1 MDVRLNMTHVCS
13 LWLSYQNTMLRFGP
27 EPFSVPRQP
36 ITLRVFKA
44 AECVD
49 QWERSSTR
57 KNLQFGLFSVCQTSQ
72 ATIVQWGYCT
82 LPQLLVRKY
91 GFLFSDRRVCL
102 RFQSFQWREDAQVCH
117 CGEYNVFVQI
127 TASNVNVG
135 CSWFD
140 KTVRLKNNVHKT
152 THKFLFLCFIFLCIA
167 NMCLGCECETS
178 LSFFLFFFYIVS
190 TVNWSILVLSVV
202 ISLVWYCIQKQRQTC
217 QSHYLLTWVTTVCY
231 KILNYKY

>member
-178 LSFFLFFFYIVS
+178 LSFFLFIFLHCFYCKLVDTGPFCCYQS
-190 TVNWSILVLSVV
+190 SLILYPETTTDMPVALSADM
-202 ISLVWYCIQKQRQTC
+202 SNHC
-217 QSHYLLTWVTTVCY
+217 LLQNF
-231 KILNYKY
+231 KL